1 MLDYYFWW
9 FRLLVHLIVAIYSLI
24 ADKYR
29 CILGSQY
36 SDAWELPTTNT
47 TISTI
52 NTNETTTSTTNA
64 NATTAE

>member
-1 MLDYYFWW
+1 M
-9 FRLLVHLIVAIYSLI
+9 HLIVAIYSLI